1 MNDGEETVIYQLRVI
16 LEGIS
21 PLIWRRLL
29 VPGDYSI
36 ADLHYILQIA
46 FEWDN
51 VHLHRFEI
59 YSKEYGIG
67 YAGGMSF
74 SDNPHKVRLADF
86 KFRRGEK
93 FSYEYDFGSSWQ
105 HSIRVEDILRPDLR
119 KNYPLCAGGRNLAPI
134 EDCFE
139 DEEDES
145 FFEMQDESSILLREK
160 LTEFYEMYK
169 EFLDCLADKEN
180 AEKSIAEFRQKAQ
193 RLQAKGKE
201 INVLF
206 QSGLPQT
213 FKRRNLN
220 RLLLK
225 YSQNRG
231 VMPEEEWDEIQSA
244 GFSRKR

>member
-1 MNDGEETVIYQLRVI
+1 MDNDDETVIYQFRVI

-36 ADLHYILQIA
+36 ADLRYILQIA
-46 FEWDN
+46 FDWDN

-59 YSKEYGIG
+59 YSKEYGIT

-93 FSYEYDFGSSWQ
+93 FLYEYDFGDGWR
-105 HSIRVEDILRPDLR
+105 HIIRVEDILKPDLK
-119 KNYPLCAGGRNLAPI
+119 KNYPLCTGGGNLAPI
-134 EDCFE
+134 EDCYAE
-139 DEEDES
+139 EEDES
-145 FFEMQDESSILLREK
+145 LFEIQDESSVLLGEK
-160 LTEFYEMYK
+160 LK
-169 EFLDCLADKEN
+169 EFCGLSKKFLNSLTVKAMTET
-180 AEKSIAEFRQKAQ
+180 SLAEFRGQAQ
-193 RLQAKGKE
+193 DLLDKGEE
-201 INVLF
+201 IKKLNQLY
-206 QSGLPQT
+206 LPET

-225 YSQNRG
+225 YSKNRRCH
-231 VMPEEEWDEIQSA
+231 A
-244 GFSRKR
+244 GGGRR